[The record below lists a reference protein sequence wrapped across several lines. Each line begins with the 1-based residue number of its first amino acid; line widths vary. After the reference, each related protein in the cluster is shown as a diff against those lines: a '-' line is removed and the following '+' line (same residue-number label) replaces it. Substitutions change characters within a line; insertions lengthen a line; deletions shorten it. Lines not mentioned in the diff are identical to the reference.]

1 MEILTAS
8 ISKFVN
14 LPVWAMYS
22 KTKISSEKTTLRSVK
37 DCWLFKGPP
46 SRYIS
51 QSRRRS
57 SYLTSVETMK
67 RSWWPF
73 CQSLSS
79 SASLLN
85 PSSSTQNALK
95 KRSSEFKTNW
105 TTSTPIDHL
114 AAMKNR
120 STLTSASVALS
131 FAKILGIEQRW
142 WMSTAIQRSS
152 SPSWILDSL
161 CSSTLARSVASLIY
175 CATFQ
180 GWFSDVLCQD
190 YILHAEWDAGMN
202 RPLIC

>member
-85 PSSSTQNALK
+85 PSSSTLNTLK
-95 KRSSEFKTNW
+95 KSSSEFKTNW
-105 TTSTPIDHL
+105 TIATSINQL
-114 AAMKNR
+114 SAMKKR

-131 FAKILGIEQRW
+131 SAKAVGIEPRW
-142 WMSTAIQRSS
+142 SMSKAIQRSP
-152 SPSWILDSL
+152 SPSWILDLL
-161 CSSTLARSVASLIY
+161 CTSTSAWSVAFLIY
-175 CATFQ
+175 WAEFR
-180 GWFSDVLCQD
+180 GRYSDALYPD
-190 YILHAEWDAGMN
+190 YSLHV
-202 RPLIC
+202 